1 MVLPHVRQ
9 VLHLSL
15 LVWYHSILEKRVSM
29 YVCIYII
36 YTLYAIGT
44 CGYRKCFVKMGESAI
59 ECAYGGALVVPPY
72 SIHLGGWLTTCWNQ
86 P

>member
-1 MVLPHVRQ
+1 
-9 VLHLSL
+9 
-15 LVWYHSILEKRVSM
+15 M

-59 ECAYGGALVVPPY
+59 VCAYSGALVVWY
-72 SIHLGGWLTTCWNQ
+72 GTTLQHIHLGGWLTTCWNQ